1 MAGHIG
7 TGMIDPMDTGAL
19 VRLARL
25 RAGLTQAELAR
36 RAATSQPAVA
46 RYESGVASP
55 SVATLERLLRAA
67 GERLELGSSPARP
80 TNLAGPLSVRLRSRR
95 TEVLDAARRAGA
107 RDVRVFGSVA
117 RGDEGPTSDIDLLVD
132 YDPSAGLAPIIELAD
147 DLSRLLD
154 AKVEVS
160 PVAILK
166 PSVRRTAL
174 AEAIAL

>member
-1 MAGHIG
+1 M
-7 TGMIDPMDTGAL
+7 
-19 VRLARL
+19 
-25 RAGLTQAELAR
+25 
-36 RAATSQPAVA
+36 
-46 RYESGVASP
+46 
-55 SVATLERLLRAA
+55 
-67 GERLELGSSPARP
+67 
-80 TNLAGPLSVRLRSRR
+80 
-95 TEVLDAARRAGA
+95 
-107 RDVRVFGSVA
+107 FGSVA